1 MVTLPKARY
10 SETLVRK
17 ALYWLSERCA
27 AAMDEDEEFW
37 YITLDAD
44 DCAFELHRLL
54 SDFLLREKHDVAT
67 KGMRLAIVGAAL
79 KRLAE
84 GPHDG

>member
-17 ALYWLSERCA
+17 ALYWLSERCGA
-27 AAMDEDEEFW
+27 TLDEDNEFW
-37 YITLDAD
+37 YVTLDAD
-44 DCAFELHRLL
+44 DCTFELHRLL
-54 SDFLLREKHDVAT
+54 SDFSLREKHDVAT
-67 KGMRLAIVGAAL
+67 KGMRLAIVRAAL

-84 GPHDG
+84 GPNDD